1 MQFIIRSESSV
12 FYQQSIFPLPFQ
24 SFCSEPRHKRL
35 FPNIG
40 AIWETKGIFVNFP
53 TIAWKQLSILVLNYY
68 FIFATQEFKVMAKGP
83 EKNTKN
89 KALHTKLLN
98 RKKAK
103 IQQEKKEKAL
113 RLKALVAKIN
123 QQKNSDEADIK

>member
-1 MQFIIRSESSV
+1 M
-12 FYQQSIFPLPFQ
+12 P
-24 SFCSEPRHKRL
+24 
-35 FPNIG
+35 
-40 AIWETKGIFVNFP
+40 
-53 TIAWKQLSILVLNYY
+53 
-68 FIFATQEFKVMAKGP
+68 KGP

-103 IQQEKKEKAL
+103 LQEEKREKAL

-123 QQKNSDEADIK
+123 AQKRTDESDSNDIK

>member
-1 MQFIIRSESSV
+1 
-12 FYQQSIFPLPFQ
+12 
-24 SFCSEPRHKRL
+24 
-35 FPNIG
+35 
-40 AIWETKGIFVNFP
+40 
-53 TIAWKQLSILVLNYY
+53 
-68 FIFATQEFKVMAKGP
+68 MAKGP

-103 IQQEKKEKAL
+103 LQEEKREKAL

-123 QQKNSDEADIK
+123 AQKRTDESDSNGVK